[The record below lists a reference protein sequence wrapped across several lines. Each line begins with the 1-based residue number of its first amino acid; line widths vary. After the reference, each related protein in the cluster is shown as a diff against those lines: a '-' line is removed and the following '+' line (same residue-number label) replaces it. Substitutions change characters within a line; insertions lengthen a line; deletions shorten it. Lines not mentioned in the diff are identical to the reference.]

1 MGRTLIGKALR
12 EREKLLF
19 ITKYIVY
26 VWQTPPQDSSP
37 PFPHPP
43 PDSMSASTETA
54 PETVLIEEYESLRL
68 RCERLERDKAWMEE
82 AMRTVALGASPTL
95 IARLRSLADRLDEE
109 MSTSRVDPRSLEE
122 YQHIMQIVSHE
133 IRQVLDRL

>member
-26 VWQTPPQDSSP
+26 VWQTPPQDSSSP
-37 PFPHPP
+37 SPHPP